1 MKIHTYF
8 LLALF
13 VLLTSCSNSSSKSDN
28 IEKIHFTKNNIS
40 LSDSF
45 DIDFVKLETNDECL
59 IGAISNIEVF
69 DNRIF
74 ILDRRFTESLYVF
87 DMNGKFISKIGSKGS
102 GPGNYVFPIDFT
114 IDKENRRVVIDDGN
128 RNNLLFY
135 DLDSYE
141 YLYSKNHT
149 THFFDFLIS
158 KNQFFLFSPYGF
170 DESRSDNYVLVTDSS
185 LKPILK
191 GWKCSFRT
199 RNLSTINANFI
210 YNCNNK
216 IFVYHHLFPYIYE
229 IAENECKLS
238 KELSFEG
245 FQFQSLDPHNNESS
259 DDYLK
264 KIDKSE
270 IIIKAYA
277 IFELNDILLIQLL
290 HGYQFSFALYNKKT
304 EESCIFNLKEY
315 YYSLGLSAL
324 MYPINV
330 SDDKIICSISSDQ
343 LPDMINTKNPTLAA
357 IIEDMTE
364 DDNPIIC
371 LINWKK

>member
-170 DESRSDNYVLVTDSS
+170 DESRNDNYVLVT
-185 LKPILK
+185 
-191 GWKCSFRT
+191 
-199 RNLSTINANFI
+199 
-210 YNCNNK
+210 
-216 IFVYHHLFPYIYE
+216 E
-229 IAENECKLS
+229 IGRA
-238 KELSFEG
+238 
-245 FQFQSLDPHNNESS
+245 H
-259 DDYLK
+259 
-264 KIDKSE
+264 
-270 IIIKAYA
+270 
-277 IFELNDILLIQLL
+277 
-290 HGYQFSFALYNKKT
+290 
-304 EESCIFNLKEY
+304 
-315 YYSLGLSAL
+315 
-324 MYPINV
+324 V
-330 SDDKIICSISSDQ
+330 
-343 LPDMINTKNPTLAA
+343 
-357 IIEDMTE
+357 
-364 DDNPIIC
+364 
-371 LINWKK
+371 